1 MKGIIHIFMQSA
13 HKNQFAC
20 QTIFQTDSDSPGGSG
35 EAAPKENQGADQE
48 NQGGS
53 AKGALSRQSESRA
66 RSTRKRHTGMAP
78 GGGFG
83 TGIYV

>member
-48 NQGGS
+48 NQGAELCLRG
-53 AKGALSRQSESRA
+53 
-66 RSTRKRHTGMAP
+66 P
-78 GGGFG
+78 
-83 TGIYV
+83 

>member
-48 NQGGS
+48 NQ
-53 AKGALSRQSESRA
+53 ESRA